1 MPISSFDFISPKIT
15 LKYNGRNSHISRI
28 GGFLSLC
35 LFITICILVFYCFW
49 SLIEPRFYS
58 FLLYEEN
65 SNDSKLSQKIN
76 FSGINHF
83 LQIYS
88 HTNDGWFGD
97 IDNKNIIIYAVKE
110 NNKIYRNNYFSEKLS
125 DTEHWLY
132 DKCDKINNIN
142 MNLFE
147 DISNYVKNYT
157 SSICIRFYFNPKDQ
171 RYYEIGNDG
180 YVEPY
185 LETSK
190 VGEKQYPF
198 KIIIEKCLNNS
209 FINNNIGYTCN
220 SEININKYF
229 DIYDEIFIYF
239 TYNQIMP
246 LNKNNQFK
254 KNYYSISSK
263 LNQFSYFVNNI
274 IFLPIKIIK
283 QKSFSNTPKDN
294 FSFSLYNHF
303 EYQKSYDNE
312 SENLVGIY
320 NLYLNRNILS
330 YQIRFSNIIDILSHL
345 GGLIKIFFLFF
356 KILNYANHRF
366 IVFENTKELFN
377 INTGI
382 ETNFT
387 ESKDISFDNI
397 RHITTK
403 NFKINQLNTNTN
415 EDVSKRLIRNF
426 SPVNNNKK
434 KYKYLDGITPKGKQ
448 SSKKNISLF
457 QINASSNKKNNLTK
471 KNTITFNIKNRDKR
485 KSYLS
490 QGYRV
495 KSKVNKDNII
505 YIRNKSFRETE
516 EFNNEKQSSRERNN
530 NINNENNSIVLIPSK
545 KSNNDFNPIK
555 NKKAKKS
562 TNLKLQIYKNT
573 HDKIDN
579 THSSLKNHNNIRHK
593 SINYTNQKK
602 FFRNS
607 IFNKSHFVVR
617 NESELIND
625 SSKQNLFNNKN
636 ILLNINRT
644 QYDKSKIDENNC
656 RAGVINNNTVVAN
669 STKNLRTLG
678 INNNNL
684 NGNGEPSLFFKALIK
699 KKLKLEMTEGK
710 EGLANIISKKIK
722 AYEFLKSLFLC
733 CKKNE
738 NKVDLINNFRNNLLS
753 EQHLYRNHINVYLI
767 QKLFQIEESFK
778 LDFKE
783 LYINL

>member
-142 MNLFE
+142 MNLFDE
-147 DISNYVKNYT
+147 ISNYVKNYT

-345 GGLIKIFFLFF
+345 GGLIKIFF
-356 KILNYANHRF
+356 F
-366 IVFENTKELFN
+366 IF
-377 INTGI
+377 
-382 ETNFT
+382 
-387 ESKDISFDNI
+387 
-397 RHITTK
+397 
-403 NFKINQLNTNTN
+403 
-415 EDVSKRLIRNF
+415 
-426 SPVNNNKK
+426 
-434 KYKYLDGITPKGKQ
+434 
-448 SSKKNISLF
+448 
-457 QINASSNKKNNLTK
+457 
-471 KNTITFNIKNRDKR
+471 
-485 KSYLS
+485 
-490 QGYRV
+490 
-495 KSKVNKDNII
+495 
-505 YIRNKSFRETE
+505 
-516 EFNNEKQSSRERNN
+516 
-530 NINNENNSIVLIPSK
+530 
-545 KSNNDFNPIK
+545 
-555 NKKAKKS
+555 
-562 TNLKLQIYKNT
+562 
-573 HDKIDN
+573 
-579 THSSLKNHNNIRHK
+579 
-593 SINYTNQKK
+593 
-602 FFRNS
+602 
-607 IFNKSHFVVR
+607 
-617 NESELIND
+617 
-625 SSKQNLFNNKN
+625 
-636 ILLNINRT
+636 
-644 QYDKSKIDENNC
+644 
-656 RAGVINNNTVVAN
+656 
-669 STKNLRTLG
+669 
-678 INNNNL
+678 
-684 NGNGEPSLFFKALIK
+684 
-699 KKLKLEMTEGK
+699 
-710 EGLANIISKKIK
+710 
-722 AYEFLKSLFLC
+722 
-733 CKKNE
+733 
-738 NKVDLINNFRNNLLS
+738 
-753 EQHLYRNHINVYLI
+753 
-767 QKLFQIEESFK
+767 
-778 LDFKE
+778 
-783 LYINL
+783 